1 MLTSARDVKITKR
14 GRRVRPNIA
23 TPQQIPIRKLCQA
36 MIALSKNVSLERSAG
51 KREKTKQPNRY
62 DGSRTDSALETTP
75 KVANRVGVGRKM
87 YLHAALPIPNRKS
100 RRTRTR
106 KRSRSEESSPSSVK
120 VKTHGTEHPDGFSRR
135 RSVL

>member
-75 KVANRVGVGRKM
+75 KVA
-87 YLHAALPIPNRKS
+87 IPRW
-100 RRTRTR
+100 RRTENVFARGTADSKPEIAQNANEKEISKRR
-106 KRSRSEESSPSSVK
+106 K
-120 VKTHGTEHPDGFSRR
+120 
-135 RSVL
+135 